1 MEVIHI
7 FDQRPGHSNQ
17 GNILL
22 QSLVNELNCSS
33 SECSIDNIDKLKPS
47 SNRLILI
54 GVGHR
59 AHKALLQQKKLL
71 SKSHNTTLIAVLR
84 PTFNAKKFDVIV
96 APEHDYHDRK
106 MPTNSLLFKGSLC
119 KTSLVKPENNKLVVC
134 IGGPIKNVPFEK
146 RVLIDNLK
154 FIIDT
159 HQQFKISIFNSR
171 RTPDDVWSE
180 ISCYENIKLHDSN
193 DTDFNFFNQ
202 SLVSASKKFIT
213 PDSISMI
220 FESLS
225 SYGETYLLQT
235 SKSSKKFWFGIKSNK
250 HQRIS
255 NELLDEKRIGI
266 VQKRDVFDKSGV
278 ISHMISPNPGFE
290 PLAEVEKIA
299 FQIKR
304 LINE

>member
-1 MEVIHI
+1 MEIIHI

-22 QSLVNELNCSS
+22 ESLVNELKCTS
-33 SECSIDNIDKLKPS
+33 SEYSIDNLDKLKSS

-71 SKSHNTTLIAVLR
+71 SNSHDTTLIAVLR
-84 PTFNAKKFDVIV
+84 PTFNAKKFDLVV
-96 APEHDYHDRK
+96 APEHDYYDRK
-106 MPTNSLLFKGSLC
+106 MPKNSLLFKGSLC
-119 KTSLVKPENNKLVVC
+119 KTSLLKPENNKVVVC

-146 RVLIDNLK
+146 SILIDNLK
-154 FIIDT
+154 YIIDT

-171 RTPDDVWSE
+171 RTPKDLWSE
-180 ISCYENIKLHDSN
+180 ISCFENIKLHDSR
-193 DTDFNFFNQ
+193 DTDFNFFN
-202 SLVSASKKFIT
+202 SNLLSASKKFIT

-225 SYGETYLLQT
+225 SYGDTYLLQT
-235 SKSSKKFWFGIKSNK
+235 SKSSKKPWFGIKSNK
-250 HQRIS
+250 HQRIN

-266 VQKRDVFDKSGV
+266 VQKRDVFNQSGE

-299 FQIKR
+299 FKIKR
-304 LINE
+304 RINE

>member
-1 MEVIHI
+1 
-7 FDQRPGHSNQ
+7 
-17 GNILL
+17 L
-22 QSLVNELNCSS
+22 
-33 SECSIDNIDKLKPS
+33 DKLKPS
-47 SNRLILI
+47 SNRLIII

-59 AHKALLQQKKLL
+59 AHRTLLQQKKLL
-71 SKSHNTTLIAVLR
+71 SNSNKITLIAVLR

-96 APEHDYHDRK
+96 APEHDYHNRK

-146 RVLIDNLK
+146 RILIDNLK
-154 FIIDT
+154 YIIDT

-180 ISCYENIKLHDSN
+180 ISSYENIKLHDSK
-193 DTDFNFFNQ
+193 DTDFNFFNAN
-202 SLVSASKKFIT
+202 LVLASKKFIT

-235 SKSSKKFWFGIKSNK
+235 SKFSKKSWFSIKSNK
-250 HQRIS
+250 HQRIN

>member
-1 MEVIHI
+1 MEIIHI

-22 QSLVNELNCSS
+22 ESLVNELDCTS
-33 SECSIDNIDKLKPS
+33 SEYSIDNLDKLKPS

-71 SKSHNTTLIAVLR
+71 SDSHDTTLIAVLR
-84 PTFNAKKFDVIV
+84 PTFNAKKFDLVV

-106 MPTNSLLFKGSLC
+106 MPINSLLFKGSLC
-119 KTSLVKPENNKLVVC
+119 KTSLLKPENNKVVVC

-146 RVLIDNLK
+146 STLIDNLK
-154 FIIDT
+154 YIIDT

-180 ISCYENIKLHDSN
+180 ISCYENIRLHDSK

-202 SLVSASKKFIT
+202 NLVLASKKFIT

-235 SKSSKKFWFGIKSNK
+235 SKFPKKSWFRIKSNK
-250 HQRIS
+250 HQRIN
-255 NELLDEKRIGI
+255 NELLIEKRIGI
-266 VQKRDVFDKSGV
+266 VQKKDVFDRSGV

-299 FQIKR
+299 FKIKR
-304 LINE
+304 IINE

>member
-22 QSLVNELNCSS
+22 QSLVNELNCASS
-33 SECSIDNIDKLKPS
+33 KCSIDNLYNLKPS
-47 SNRLILI
+47 SNRLILL

-71 SKSHNTTLIAVLR
+71 SNSHNITLIAVLR
-84 PTFNAKKFDVIV
+84 PTFNTKKFDLVV

-106 MPTNSLLFKGSLC
+106 IPTNSLLFKGSLC
-119 KTSLVKPENNKLVVC
+119 KTSLVKPENNKLVIC

-146 RVLIDNLK
+146 KLLIDNLK
-154 FIIDT
+154 YIIDT

-171 RTPDDVWSE
+171 RTPYDVWSE
-180 ISCYENIKLHDSN
+180 ISSNENIKLHDSQS
-193 DTDFNFFNQ
+193 TDFNFFNS
-202 SLVSASKKFIT
+202 SLVLASKKFIT

-235 SKSSKKFWFGIKSNK
+235 SKYPKKSWFGFKSNK
-250 HQRIS
+250 HQRIN
-255 NELLDEKRIGI
+255 NELLVEKRIGI
-266 VQKRDVFDKSGV
+266 IQKRDVFDQSVV

-299 FQIKR
+299 FKIKR

>member
-22 QSLVNELNCSS
+22 QSLVNELNCAS

-71 SKSHNTTLIAVLR
+71 SNSHNTTLIAVLR

-119 KTSLVKPENNKLVVC
+119 KTSLAKPENNKLVVC

-154 FIIDT
+154 YINDT

-171 RTPDDVWSE
+171 RTPDDVWTE
-180 ISCYENIKLHDSN
+180 ISL
-193 DTDFNFFNQ
+193 
-202 SLVSASKKFIT
+202 SLIH
-213 PDSISMI
+213 I
-220 FESLS
+220 
-225 SYGETYLLQT
+225 
-235 SKSSKKFWFGIKSNK
+235 
-250 HQRIS
+250 
-255 NELLDEKRIGI
+255 
-266 VQKRDVFDKSGV
+266 
-278 ISHMISPNPGFE
+278 
-290 PLAEVEKIA
+290 
-299 FQIKR
+299 
-304 LINE
+304 

>member
-17 GNILL
+17 GNILF
-22 QSLVNELNCSS
+22 QSLVNELNCVS
-33 SECSIDNIDKLKPS
+33 SECSIDNLDKLKPS

-71 SKSHNTTLIAVLR
+71 SNSHDTTIIAVLR
-84 PTFNAKKFDVIV
+84 PTFNAKKFDLVV

-106 MPTNSLLFKGSLC
+106 IPINSLLFKGSLC
-119 KTSLVKPENNKLVVC
+119 KTSLHKPENNKLVAC
-134 IGGPIKNVPFEK
+134 IGGPINNVPFEK
-146 RVLIDNLK
+146 RILIDNLK
-154 FIIDT
+154 YIIDT
-159 HQQFKISIFNSR
+159 HQKFKISIFNSR

-180 ISCYENIKLHDSN
+180 ISCFKNIKLHDSK
-193 DTDFNFFNQ
+193 DTDFNFFNAN
-202 SLVSASKKFIT
+202 LVLASKKFIT

-225 SYGETYLLQT
+225 SYGDTYLLQT
-235 SKSSKKFWFGIKSNK
+235 SKSSKKPWFRIKSNK

-278 ISHMISPNPGFE
+278 ISQMISPNPGFE

>member
-22 QSLVNELNCSS
+22 QSLVNELNCAS
-33 SECSIDNIDKLKPS
+33 SECSIDNLDKLKPS

-71 SKSHNTTLIAVLR
+71 SSSHDTTLIAVLR

-119 KTSLVKPENNKLVVC
+119 KTSLVKPDNNKLVVC

-146 RVLIDNLK
+146 RVLGDNLK
-154 FIIDT
+154 YIIDT

-235 SKSSKKFWFGIKSNK
+235 SKSPKKPWFRIKSNK
-250 HQRIS
+250 HQRIN

>member
-1 MEVIHI
+1 MEIIHI

-22 QSLVNELNCSS
+22 ESLVNEIECVS
-33 SECSIDNIDKLKPS
+33 SEYSLDNLDKLKPS
-47 SNRLILI
+47 SNKLILI

-59 AHKALLQQKKLL
+59 AHKALLQQKKVL
-71 SKSHNTTLIAVLR
+71 SSSHNITLIAVLR
-84 PTFNAKKFDVIV
+84 PTFNAKKFDIIV
-96 APEHDYHDRK
+96 APEHDYYDRK

-119 KTSLVKPENNKLVVC
+119 KTSLLKPENNKLVVC

-146 RVLIDNLK
+146 RILIDNLK
-154 FIIDT
+154 YIINT
-159 HQQFKISIFNSR
+159 HQQYKISIFNSR

-180 ISCYENIKLHDSN
+180 IPCYKNIRLYDSE
-193 DTDFNFFNQ
+193 DTDFNFFN
-202 SLVSASKKFIT
+202 SNLVSASKKFIT

-235 SKSSKKFWFGIKSNK
+235 SKSRKKHWFSFKTNK
-250 HQRIS
+250 HQRI
-255 NELLDEKRIGI
+255 NNALLDEKRVGI
-266 VQKRDVFDKSGV
+266 VQKRDVFDRSGV
-278 ISHMISPNPGFE
+278 ISNIISPNPGFE

-299 FQIKR
+299 FKVKR
-304 LINE
+304 RINE